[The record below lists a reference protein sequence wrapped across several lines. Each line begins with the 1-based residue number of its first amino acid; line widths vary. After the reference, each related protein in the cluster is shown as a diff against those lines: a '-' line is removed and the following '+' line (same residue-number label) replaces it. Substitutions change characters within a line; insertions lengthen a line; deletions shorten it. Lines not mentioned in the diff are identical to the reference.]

1 MWPLAALGA
10 IPAIYQGIQGFNQI
24 KQGKELLA
32 NNPRPEY
39 EIPDEVKAALTLSK
53 VAYADPRL
61 AGQGQAQNQIDA
73 TAANTVQQARDF
85 GNPMAALASIQS
97 NTNTATNNLN
107 VAAAQQQ
114 ERDRAGLQD
123 MLGTMAKYQDQAFQL
138 NKFAP
143 YEQKYQEGRQQVGA
157 GQQNV
162 YGALDKISSVGL
174 QMLSGAGGNQAINIP
189 DLAGD
194 AAQSAAQT
202 QKMGSFIDLFGK
214 NVNNFSNDPKV
225 KSMYDAYLAGS
236 KIGRAW

>member
-32 NNPRPEY
+32 NNKRPTY

-53 VAYADPRL
+53 SAYADPRL

-73 TAANTVQQARDF
+73 TVANTLQQARDF
-85 GNPMAALASIQS
+85 GNPMQALSSIQS
-97 NTNTATNNLN
+97 NANAATNNLN
-107 VAAAQQQ
+107 VEAAKQQ

-123 MLGTMAKYQDQAFQL
+123 MLGTMAKYQDQAFQM

-174 QMLSGAGGNQAINIP
+174 
-189 DLAGD
+189 
-194 AAQSAAQT
+194 
-202 QKMGSFIDLFGK
+202 
-214 NVNNFSNDPKV
+214 
-225 KSMYDAYLAGS
+225 SMLAGS
-236 KIGRAW
+236 GGTPAMDIGVTAQNAAGNAQQTQQMGSWINNFGAQMNNLMSSPQAQQLYQMQKVKNSYPW